1 MTSRMVTELIP
12 QIQKIT
18 GIYRCYNIPI
28 PKKFNYQN
36 VSQSYIESNYKEDVS
51 QITTMK
57 KHPLI
62 IAKEFYIH
70 PSNIKN

>member
-1 MTSRMVTELIP
+1 M
-12 QIQKIT
+12 
-18 GIYRCYNIPI
+18 

-51 QITTMK
+51 QIMTMK

-70 PSNIKN
+70 PSNIKK